1 MLTILLNEDIKPL
14 SEFRAHTAA
23 FIQQVHNTK
32 RPIVITQHGK
42 SSAILIDVTEYE
54 SLLEKLEVLE
64 DIRMA
69 EQDIEAGRV
78 MSHAKAKQK
87 LLAAIKK

>member
-1 MLTILLNEDIKPL
+1 MIDLSLAEDIKPL
-14 SEFRAHTAA
+14 SEFRAHATA

-42 SSAILIDVTEYE
+42 SSAILVDVTEYE
-54 SLLEKLEVLE
+54 NLLETLNVLQ

-69 EQDIEAGRV
+69 EQDIKQGRV
-78 MSHAKAKQK
+78 VSHSKAKKEVLDALQR
-87 LLAAIKK
+87 

>member
-14 SEFRAHTAA
+14 SEFRAHAAA
-23 FIQQVHNTK
+23 FIKQVHNTK

-42 SSAILIDVTEYE
+42 SSAILIDVAEYE
-54 SLLEKLEVLE
+54 SLLEKLEVLQ

-69 EQDIEAGRV
+69 EQHIAAGKI
-78 MSHAKAKQK
+78 MSHTNAKKR